1 MPSRRSYATDL
12 SDEEWWILK
21 PLIPEAKPGGRPRA
35 HETRELLDAIFYAV
49 RGGCAWRLLPHEFP
63 PWQTIYHYFRTW
75 RLDGTWE
82 RINSVLRE
90 RVRAMAGRDT
100 TPSAAILD
108 SQSARTTEKG
118 GARGYDG
125 AKKINGRKRHL
136 LVDTS
141 GLVMKARVHPADL
154 ADREGAKM
162 VLDRIGESFPALRHL
177 WADAGYRG
185 ADLRR
190 WITDG
195 LGLSLEIVQRKPR
208 WVWVRNDV
216 EPEPIPAGFEVIRR
230 RWVVERTF
238 AWISRNRRMSRDY
251 EFLPETGEALI
262 YVTMIRLM
270 LKRLAKEEAP

>member
-1 MPSRRSYATDL
+1 L
-12 SDEEWWILK
+12 
-21 PLIPEAKPGGRPRA
+21 G
-35 HETRELLDAIFYAV
+35 
-49 RGGCAWRLLPHEFP
+49 
-63 PWQTIYHYFRTW
+63 
-75 RLDGTWE
+75 
-82 RINSVLRE
+82 E
-90 RVRAMAGRDT
+90 RVRAMAGREAR
-100 TPSAAILD
+100 PSAAIMD

-141 GLVMKARVHPADL
+141 GLVMKAKVHPADL
-154 ADREGAKM
+154 ADREGARM
-162 VLDRIGESFPALRHL
+162 LLDRVDESFPSLRHL

-190 WITDG
+190 WITEG
-195 LGLSLEIVQRKPR
+195 LGLSLEIVQRKLR

-216 EPEPIPAGFEVIRR
+216 ELEPIPAGFEVIRR

-270 LKRLAKEEAP
+270 LKRLAKGVQ